1 MSRKK
6 SDGISYF
13 PLDTDFFTDPRIQR
27 LAANFGADGPLFYIY
42 ILTRAYKEG
51 YAAKYDED
59 FDEDAALTL
68 HCSLEKIGLMLHYL
82 LKKSLLDSTLFDEV
96 KVLSSHGI
104 QAQYQSIVKSRKRD
118 VEVDGSSWILDAA
131 ETEGF
136 VKVRLPSNKS
146 EKKAIN
152 PGEMAIN
159 PGEMDKGKGKGKGK
173 VKETKERGESASRFA
188 PPTLEEVTAYCKERG
203 SPVDPK
209 KFYDFFSTPDCN
221 GRTWIDSKGNHVRNW
236 KQKLLTW
243 ESREKKTE
251 PKAAAAPVES
261 EADTIKQMQRMYQ
274 CMQKQGPEGAHN

>member
-13 PLDTDFFTDPRIQR
+13 PLDVDFFTDPRIQR

-82 LKKSLLDSTLFDEV
+82 LKKSLLDSTLFNTV

-118 VEVDGSSWILDAA
+118 VEVDADSWILDAE

-136 VKVRLPSNKS
+136 VKVRFVLNKS

-152 PGEMAIN
+152 PGEMPIN
-159 PGEMDKGKGKGKGK
+159 PGEIDKGKGKGKGK
-173 VKETKERGESASRFA
+173 VKETKERGASAERFT
-188 PPTLEEVTAYCKERG
+188 PPSFEEVSEFCRERG
-203 SPVDPK
+203 SPVDPR
-209 KFYDFFSTPDCN
+209 KFYDFFSTPDYL
-221 GRTWIDSKGNHVRNW
+221 GRTWIDSKGNPVRNW
-236 KQKLLTW
+236 KQKVLTW
-243 ESREKKTE
+243 ESREKKAKSNVTIAE
-251 PKAAAAPVES
+251 ENGVDAIEQMKRMPKDS
-261 EADTIKQMQRMYQ
+261 
-274 CMQKQGPEGAHN
+274 